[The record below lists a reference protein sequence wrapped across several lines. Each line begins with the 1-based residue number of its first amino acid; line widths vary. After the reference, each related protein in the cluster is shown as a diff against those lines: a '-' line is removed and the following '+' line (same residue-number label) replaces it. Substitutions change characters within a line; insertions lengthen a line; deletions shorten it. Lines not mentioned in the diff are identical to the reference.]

1 MTGEGAAALL
11 RSLQVAVDGVRDGVW
26 VLDSEGRTTWVNAA
40 LEELVGHPRSELL
53 GTSLFDRL
61 DLVDDGSPGA
71 ADGPQRYRLTRAD
84 GTHVW
89 VGLTATTVTDADGRP
104 SGAAIVVDSPV
115 VPEPVEVSELQ
126 TVMAALLP
134 NPRAAADDDVR
145 ALQRMSELAASG
157 ASLNTIAAALNADG
171 IVAPRG
177 RRWHASS
184 VARALYRSR

>member
-1 MTGEGAAALL
+1 MTGESAAALL

-40 LEELVGHPRSELL
+40 LAELVGHPRHELL

-61 DLVDDGSPGA
+61 DLVDDDSPGP
-71 ADGPQRYRLTRAD
+71 ADAPQRYRLTRAD
-84 GTHVW
+84 GSHVW
-89 VGLTATTVTDADGRP
+89 VGLTATTVTDAAGRP
-104 SGAAIVVDSPV
+104 AGAAIVMDIPTV
-115 VPEPVEVSELQ
+115 VERAEVSALE
-126 TVMAALLP
+126 TVMATLVP
-134 NPRAAADDDVR
+134 GQRAAADDDER

-184 VARALYRSR
+184 VARALYRTR